1 MTGGHRHN
9 ASDER
14 FGWNSPQ
21 VGFSVTDQKDIG
33 SKDELVVP
41 VTRPSEPHIIEE
53 PVEPEVMP
61 DPVPVAELGEEAA
74 VAREPMAPS
83 PSSTDDPQ
91 RRQVLN
97 GWTIA
102 ALVVS
107 ASALVISVFAWYS
120 IAVTGRLEV
129 GHQLSR
135 MESVAL
141 ESTSSRERLQQ
152 LESDLT
158 TLSREVSEGQSVLQR
173 ETEAQKSR
181 LTAAVDEL
189 KALQVKDRET
199 IEQHVATIRTSLDK
213 LGYEIGSSVD
223 DCVLEETHQLLLL
236 AGQRLSLSSDVTLA
250 RRALEIADQKLSLIQ
265 ATDVLAV
272 RRQLAVEIASLDAVP
287 KLDLNGIVLKLSAM
301 ANQVNTLPLKGDL
314 DQPEWGRS
322 ASETEEPTEPGSLQM
337 VGRILLDDLGKLVR
351 IRKVD
356 QTRPPKLE
364 NAQRFLAYEKL
375 RLQLVAAQLAVLR
388 QRPDLYQDS
397 LKQARSGL
405 SDYFAPDDRVDGFA
419 ASLESLMAR
428 QLVVD
433 LPDVSGSM
441 VLLRRVIEK
450 RTLSE

>member
-1 MTGGHRHN
+1 M
-9 ASDER
+9 
-14 FGWNSPQ
+14 
-21 VGFSVTDQKDIG
+21 TDQKDIA

-41 VTRPSEPHIIEE
+41 VTRPSEPQIIGE

-61 DPVPVAELGEEAA
+61 DPVPVAELGDEAA
-74 VAREPMAPS
+74 VARERVTASPS
-83 PSSTDDPQ
+83 PIDDPQ

-102 ALVVS
+102 ALV
-107 ASALVISVFAWYS
+107 ASVLALAVSVFAWYS

-135 MESVAL
+135 MESVAQ
-141 ESTSSRERLQQ
+141 ESTSLRERLQQ

-158 TLSREVSEGQSVLQR
+158 TLGRQVSESPSALQR
-173 ETEAQKSR
+173 EAEAQQSR

-189 KALQVKDRET
+189 KATQVNDREA
-199 IEQHVATIRTSLDK
+199 IEQRFARIRTSLDK
-213 LGYEIGSSVD
+213 LGYEIGTSVD
-223 DCVLEETHQLLLL
+223 DWVLEETHQLLLL
-236 AGQRLSLSSDVTLA
+236 AGQRLSLSGDVSLA

-265 ATDVLAV
+265 ATDVLTV

-301 ANQVNTLPLKGDL
+301 ADQVNTLPLKGDL
-314 DQPEWGRS
+314 DRPEWGRS
-322 ASETEEPTEPGSLQM
+322 TSETEEPTEPGSLQM
-337 VGRILLDDLGKLVR
+337 FGRVLLDDLGKLVR

-356 QTRPPKLE
+356 QTRSPKLD

-375 RLQLVAAQLAVLR
+375 RLQLVTAQLAVLR

-397 LKQARSGL
+397 LKQARAGL
-405 SDYFAPDDRVDGFA
+405 SDYFAADERVDGFA
-419 ASLESLMAR
+419 ASLESLKAR

-433 LPDVSGSM
+433 LPDLSGSM
-441 VLLRRVIEK
+441 ALLRRVIEK
-450 RTLSE
+450 RSQSE

>member
-1 MTGGHRHN
+1 
-9 ASDER
+9 
-14 FGWNSPQ
+14 
-21 VGFSVTDQKDIG
+21 VTDQKDIA

-41 VTRPSEPHIIEE
+41 VTRPSEPQIIEE

-61 DPVPVAELGEEAA
+61 DPVPVAESGDEAA
-74 VAREPMAPS
+74 VARERVTAS
-83 PSSTDDPQ
+83 PRPIDDPQ

-102 ALVVS
+102 ALV
-107 ASALVISVFAWYS
+107 ASVLALAVSVFAWYS

-135 MESVAL
+135 MESVAQ
-141 ESTSSRERLQQ
+141 ESTSLRERLQQ

-158 TLSREVSEGQSVLQR
+158 TLGRQVSESQSALQR
-173 ETEAQKSR
+173 EAEAQQSR

-189 KALQVKDRET
+189 KATQVNDREA
-199 IEQHVATIRTSLDK
+199 IEQRFARIRTSLDK
-213 LGYEIGSSVD
+213 LGYEIGTSVD
-223 DCVLEETHQLLLL
+223 DWVLEETHQLLLL
-236 AGQRLSLSSDVTLA
+236 AGQRLSLSGDVSLA

-265 ATDVLAV
+265 ATDVLTV

-301 ANQVNTLPLKGDL
+301 ADQVNTLPLKGDL
-314 DQPEWGRS
+314 DRPEWGRS
-322 ASETEEPTEPGSLQM
+322 TSETEEPTEPGSLQM
-337 VGRILLDDLGKLVR
+337 FGRVLLDDLGKLVR

-356 QTRPPKLE
+356 QTRSPKLD

-375 RLQLVAAQLAVLR
+375 RLQLVTAQLAVLR

-397 LKQARSGL
+397 LKQARAGL
-405 SDYFAPDDRVDGFA
+405 SDYFAADERVDGFA
-419 ASLESLMAR
+419 ASLESLKAR

-433 LPDVSGSM
+433 LPDLSGSM
-441 VLLRRVIEK
+441 ALLRRVIEK
-450 RTLSE
+450 RSQSE

>member
-1 MTGGHRHN
+1 M
-9 ASDER
+9 
-14 FGWNSPQ
+14 
-21 VGFSVTDQKDIG
+21 TDQKDIA

-41 VTRPSEPHIIEE
+41 VTRPSEPQIIGE

-61 DPVPVAELGEEAA
+61 DPVPVAELGDEAA
-74 VAREPMAPS
+74 VARERVTAFPS
-83 PSSTDDPQ
+83 PIDDPQ

-102 ALVVS
+102 ALV
-107 ASALVISVFAWYS
+107 ASVLALAVSVFVWYS

-135 MESVAL
+135 MESVAQ
-141 ESTSSRERLQQ
+141 ESTSLRERLQQ

-158 TLSREVSEGQSVLQR
+158 TLGRQVSESQSALQR
-173 ETEAQKSR
+173 EAEAQQSR

-189 KALQVKDRET
+189 KATQVNDREA
-199 IEQHVATIRTSLDK
+199 IEQRFARIRTSLDK
-213 LGYEIGSSVD
+213 LGYEIGTSVD
-223 DCVLEETHQLLLL
+223 DWVLEETHQLLLL
-236 AGQRLSLSSDVTLA
+236 AGQRLSLSGDVSLA

-265 ATDVLAV
+265 ATDVLTV

-301 ANQVNTLPLKGDL
+301 ADQVNTLPLKGDL
-314 DQPEWGRS
+314 DRPEWGRS
-322 ASETEEPTEPGSLQM
+322 TSETEEPTEPGSLQM
-337 VGRILLDDLGKLVR
+337 FGRVLLDDLGKLVR

-356 QTRPPKLE
+356 QTRSPKLD

-375 RLQLVAAQLAVLR
+375 RLQLVTAQLAVLR

-397 LKQARSGL
+397 LKQARAGL
-405 SDYFAPDDRVDGFA
+405 SDYFAADERVDGFA
-419 ASLESLMAR
+419 ASLESLKAR

-433 LPDVSGSM
+433 LPDLSGSM
-441 VLLRRVIEK
+441 ALLRRVIEK
-450 RTLSE
+450 RSQSE

>member
-1 MTGGHRHN
+1 M
-9 ASDER
+9 
-14 FGWNSPQ
+14 
-21 VGFSVTDQKDIG
+21 TDQKDIA

-41 VTRPSEPHIIEE
+41 VKRSSEPQIIDE

-61 DPVPVAELGEEAA
+61 DPVPVDESGDEAA
-74 VAREPMAPS
+74 VARERVTASPS
-83 PSSTDDPQ
+83 PIDDPQ

-102 ALVVS
+102 ALV
-107 ASALVISVFAWYS
+107 ASVLALAVSVFAWYS

-135 MESVAL
+135 MESVAQ
-141 ESTSSRERLQQ
+141 ESTSLRERLQQ

-158 TLSREVSEGQSVLQR
+158 TLGRQVSESQSALQR
-173 ETEAQKSR
+173 EAEAQQSR

-189 KALQVKDRET
+189 KATQVNDREA
-199 IEQHVATIRTSLDK
+199 IEQRFARIRTSLDK
-213 LGYEIGSSVD
+213 LGYEIGTSVD
-223 DCVLEETHQLLLL
+223 DWVLEETHQLLLL
-236 AGQRLSLSSDVTLA
+236 AGQRLSLSGDVSLA

-265 ATDVLAV
+265 ATDVLTV

-301 ANQVNTLPLKGDL
+301 ADQVNTLPLKGDL
-314 DQPEWGRS
+314 DRPEWGRS
-322 ASETEEPTEPGSLQM
+322 TSETEEPTEPGSLQM
-337 VGRILLDDLGKLVR
+337 FGRVLLDDLGKLVR

-356 QTRPPKLE
+356 QTRSPKLD

-375 RLQLVAAQLAVLR
+375 RLQLVTAQLAVLR

-397 LKQARSGL
+397 LKQARAGL
-405 SDYFAPDDRVDGFA
+405 SDYFAADERVDGFA
-419 ASLESLMAR
+419 ASLESLKAR

-433 LPDVSGSM
+433 LPDLSGSM
-441 VLLRRVIEK
+441 ALLRRVIEK
-450 RTLSE
+450 RSQSE

>member
-1 MTGGHRHN
+1 M
-9 ASDER
+9 
-14 FGWNSPQ
+14 
-21 VGFSVTDQKDIG
+21 TDQKDIA

-41 VTRPSEPHIIEE
+41 VTRPSEPQIIEE

-61 DPVPVAELGEEAA
+61 DPVPVDESGDEAA
-74 VAREPMAPS
+74 VARERVTAS

-102 ALVVS
+102 ALV
-107 ASALVISVFAWYS
+107 ASVLALAVSVFVWYS

-135 MESVAL
+135 MESVAQ
-141 ESTSSRERLQQ
+141 ESTSLRERLQQ

-158 TLSREVSEGQSVLQR
+158 ILGRQVSESQSALQR
-173 ETEAQKSR
+173 EAEAQQSR

-189 KALQVKDRET
+189 KATQVNDREA
-199 IEQHVATIRTSLDK
+199 IEQRFARIRTSLDK
-213 LGYEIGSSVD
+213 LGYEIGTSVD
-223 DCVLEETHQLLLL
+223 DWVLEETHQLLLL
-236 AGQRLSLSSDVTLA
+236 AGQRLSLSGDVSLA

-265 ATDVLAV
+265 ATDVLTV

-301 ANQVNTLPLKGDL
+301 ADQVNTLPLKGDL
-314 DQPEWGRS
+314 DRPEWGRS
-322 ASETEEPTEPGSLQM
+322 TSETEEPTEPGSLQM
-337 VGRILLDDLGKLVR
+337 VGRVLLDDLGKLVR

-356 QTRPPKLE
+356 QTRSPKLD

-375 RLQLVAAQLAVLR
+375 RLQLVTAQLAVLR

-397 LKQARSGL
+397 LKQARAGL
-405 SDYFAPDDRVDGFA
+405 SDYFAADGRVDGFA
-419 ASLESLMAR
+419 ASLESLKAR

-433 LPDVSGSM
+433 LPDLSGSM
-441 VLLRRVIEK
+441 ALLRRVIEK
-450 RTLSE
+450 RSQSE

>member
-1 MTGGHRHN
+1 M
-9 ASDER
+9 
-14 FGWNSPQ
+14 
-21 VGFSVTDQKDIG
+21 TDQKDIA

-41 VTRPSEPHIIEE
+41 VTRPSEPQIIGE

-61 DPVPVAELGEEAA
+61 DPVPVAELGDEAA
-74 VAREPMAPS
+74 VARERVTASPS
-83 PSSTDDPQ
+83 PIDDPQ

-102 ALVVS
+102 ALV
-107 ASALVISVFAWYS
+107 ASVLALAVSVFAWYS

-135 MESVAL
+135 MESVAQ
-141 ESTSSRERLQQ
+141 ESTSLRERLQQ

-158 TLSREVSEGQSVLQR
+158 TLGRQVLESQSALQR
-173 ETEAQKSR
+173 EAEAQQSR

-189 KALQVKDRET
+189 KATQVNDRET
-199 IEQHVATIRTSLDK
+199 VEQRFARIRTSLDK
-213 LGYEIGSSVD
+213 LGYEIGTSVD
-223 DCVLEETHQLLLL
+223 DWVLEETHQLLLL
-236 AGQRLSLSSDVTLA
+236 AGQRLSLSGDVSLA

-265 ATDVLAV
+265 ATDVLTV

-301 ANQVNTLPLKGDL
+301 ADQVNTLPLKGDL
-314 DQPEWGRS
+314 DRPEWGRS
-322 ASETEEPTEPGSLQM
+322 TSETEEPTEPGSLQM
-337 VGRILLDDLGKLVR
+337 VGRVLLDDLGKLVR

-356 QTRPPKLE
+356 QTRSPKLD

-375 RLQLVAAQLAVLR
+375 RLQLVTAQLAVLR

-397 LKQARSGL
+397 LKQARAGL
-405 SDYFAPDDRVDGFA
+405 SDYFAADERVDGFA
-419 ASLESLMAR
+419 ASLESLKAR

-433 LPDVSGSM
+433 LPDLSGSM
-441 VLLRRVIEK
+441 ALLRRVIEK
-450 RTLSE
+450 RSQSE

>member
-1 MTGGHRHN
+1 M
-9 ASDER
+9 
-14 FGWNSPQ
+14 
-21 VGFSVTDQKDIG
+21 TDQKDIA

-41 VTRPSEPHIIEE
+41 VTRPSEPQIIEE

-61 DPVPVAELGEEAA
+61 DPVPVAESGDEAA
-74 VAREPMAPS
+74 VARERVTASPS
-83 PSSTDDPQ
+83 PIDDPQ

-102 ALVVS
+102 ALV
-107 ASALVISVFAWYS
+107 ASVLALAVSVFVWYS

-135 MESVAL
+135 MESVAQ
-141 ESTSSRERLQQ
+141 ESTSLRERLQQ

-158 TLSREVSEGQSVLQR
+158 TLGRQVSESQSALQR
-173 ETEAQKSR
+173 EAEAQQSR

-189 KALQVKDRET
+189 KATQVNDREA
-199 IEQHVATIRTSLDK
+199 IEQRFARIRTSLDK
-213 LGYEIGSSVD
+213 LGYEIGTSVD
-223 DCVLEETHQLLLL
+223 DWVLEETHQLLLL
-236 AGQRLSLSSDVTLA
+236 AGQRLSLSGDVSLA

-265 ATDVLAV
+265 ATDVLTV

-301 ANQVNTLPLKGDL
+301 ADQVNTLPLKGDL
-314 DQPEWGRS
+314 DRPEWGRS
-322 ASETEEPTEPGSLQM
+322 TSETEEPTEPGSLQM
-337 VGRILLDDLGKLVR
+337 VGRVLLDDLGKLVR

-356 QTRPPKLE
+356 QTRSPKLD

-375 RLQLVAAQLAVLR
+375 RLQLVTAQLAVLR

-397 LKQARSGL
+397 LKQARAGL
-405 SDYFAPDDRVDGFA
+405 SDYFAADERVDGFA
-419 ASLESLMAR
+419 ASLESLKAR

-433 LPDVSGSM
+433 LPDLSGSM
-441 VLLRRVIEK
+441 ALLRRVIEK
-450 RTLSE
+450 RSQSE

>member
-1 MTGGHRHN
+1 M
-9 ASDER
+9 
-14 FGWNSPQ
+14 
-21 VGFSVTDQKDIG
+21 TDQKDIA

-41 VTRPSEPHIIEE
+41 VTRPSETQIIGE

-61 DPVPVAELGEEAA
+61 DPVPVAELGDEAA
-74 VAREPMAPS
+74 VARERVTASPS
-83 PSSTDDPQ
+83 PIDDPQ

-102 ALVVS
+102 ALV
-107 ASALVISVFAWYS
+107 ASVLALAVSVFAWYS

-135 MESVAL
+135 MESVAQ
-141 ESTSSRERLQQ
+141 ESTSLRERLQQ

-158 TLSREVSEGQSVLQR
+158 TLGRQVSESQSALQR
-173 ETEAQKSR
+173 EAEAQQSR

-189 KALQVKDRET
+189 KATQVNDREA
-199 IEQHVATIRTSLDK
+199 IEQRFATIRTSLDK
-213 LGYEIGSSVD
+213 LGYEIGTSVD
-223 DCVLEETHQLLLL
+223 EWVLEETHQLLLL
-236 AGQRLSLSSDVTLA
+236 AGQRLSLSGDVSLA

-265 ATDVLAV
+265 ATDVLTV

-301 ANQVNTLPLKGDL
+301 ADQVNTLPLKGDL
-314 DQPEWGRS
+314 DRPEWGRS
-322 ASETEEPTEPGSLQM
+322 TSETEEPTEPGSLQM
-337 VGRILLDDLGKLVR
+337 FGRVLLDDLGKLVR

-356 QTRPPKLE
+356 QTRSPKLD

-375 RLQLVAAQLAVLR
+375 RLQLVTAQLAVLR

-397 LKQARSGL
+397 LKQARAGL
-405 SDYFAPDDRVDGFA
+405 SDYFAADERVDGFA
-419 ASLESLMAR
+419 ASLESLKAR

-433 LPDVSGSM
+433 LPDLSGSM
-441 VLLRRVIEK
+441 ALLRRVIEK
-450 RTLSE
+450 RSQSE

>member
-1 MTGGHRHN
+1 M
-9 ASDER
+9 
-14 FGWNSPQ
+14 
-21 VGFSVTDQKDIG
+21 TDQKDIA

-41 VTRPSEPHIIEE
+41 VTRPSEPQIIEE

-61 DPVPVAELGEEAA
+61 DPVPVAELGDEAA
-74 VAREPMAPS
+74 VARERVTASPS
-83 PSSTDDPQ
+83 PIDDPQ

-102 ALVVS
+102 ALV
-107 ASALVISVFAWYS
+107 ASVLALAVSVFAWYS

-135 MESVAL
+135 MESVAQ
-141 ESTSSRERLQQ
+141 ESTSLRERLQQ

-158 TLSREVSEGQSVLQR
+158 TLGRQVSESQSALQR
-173 ETEAQKSR
+173 EAEAQQSR

-189 KALQVKDRET
+189 KATQVNDREA
-199 IEQHVATIRTSLDK
+199 IEQRFARIRTSLDK
-213 LGYEIGSSVD
+213 LGYEIGTSVD
-223 DCVLEETHQLLLL
+223 DWVLEETHQLLLL
-236 AGQRLSLSSDVTLA
+236 AGQRLSLSGDVSLA

-265 ATDVLAV
+265 ATDVLTV

-301 ANQVNTLPLKGDL
+301 ADQVNTLPLKGDL
-314 DQPEWGRS
+314 DRPEWGRS
-322 ASETEEPTEPGSLQM
+322 TSETEEPTEPGSLQM
-337 VGRILLDDLGKLVR
+337 FGRVLLDDLGKLVR

-356 QTRPPKLE
+356 QTRSPKLD

-375 RLQLVAAQLAVLR
+375 RLQLVTAQLAVLR

-397 LKQARSGL
+397 LKQARAGL
-405 SDYFAPDDRVDGFA
+405 SDYFAADERVDGFA
-419 ASLESLMAR
+419 ASLESLKAR

-433 LPDVSGSM
+433 LPDLSGSM
-441 VLLRRVIEK
+441 ALLRRVIEK
-450 RTLSE
+450 RSQSE

>member
-1 MTGGHRHN
+1 M
-9 ASDER
+9 
-14 FGWNSPQ
+14 
-21 VGFSVTDQKDIG
+21 TDQKDIT

-41 VTRPSEPHIIEE
+41 VTRPSEPQIIGE

-61 DPVPVAELGEEAA
+61 DPVPVAELGDEAA
-74 VAREPMAPS
+74 VARERVTASPS
-83 PSSTDDPQ
+83 PIDDPQ

-102 ALVVS
+102 ALV
-107 ASALVISVFAWYS
+107 ASVLALAVSVFAWYS

-135 MESVAL
+135 MESVAQ
-141 ESTSSRERLQQ
+141 ESTSLRERLQQ

-158 TLSREVSEGQSVLQR
+158 TLGRQVSESQSALQR
-173 ETEAQKSR
+173 EAEAQQSR

-189 KALQVKDRET
+189 KATQVNDREA
-199 IEQHVATIRTSLDK
+199 IEQRFARIRTSVDK
-213 LGYEIGSSVD
+213 LGYEIGTSVD
-223 DCVLEETHQLLLL
+223 EWVLEETHQLLLL
-236 AGQRLSLSSDVTLA
+236 AGQRLSLSGDVSLA

-265 ATDVLAV
+265 ATDVLTV

-301 ANQVNTLPLKGDL
+301 ADQVNTLPLKGDL
-314 DQPEWGRS
+314 DRPEWGRS
-322 ASETEEPTEPGSLQM
+322 TSETEEPTEPGSLQM
-337 VGRILLDDLGKLVR
+337 FGRVLLDDLGKLVR

-356 QTRPPKLE
+356 QTRSPKLD

-375 RLQLVAAQLAVLR
+375 RLQLVTAQLAVLR

-397 LKQARSGL
+397 LKQARAGL
-405 SDYFAPDDRVDGFA
+405 SDYFAADERVDGFA
-419 ASLESLMAR
+419 ASLESLKAR

-433 LPDVSGSM
+433 LPDLSGSM
-441 VLLRRVIEK
+441 ALLRRVIEK
-450 RTLSE
+450 RSQSE

>member
-1 MTGGHRHN
+1 M
-9 ASDER
+9 
-14 FGWNSPQ
+14 
-21 VGFSVTDQKDIG
+21 TDQKDIA

-41 VTRPSEPHIIEE
+41 VTRPSEPQIIGE

-61 DPVPVAELGEEAA
+61 DPVPVAELGDEAA
-74 VAREPMAPS
+74 VARERVTASPS
-83 PSSTDDPQ
+83 PIDDPQ

-102 ALVVS
+102 ALV
-107 ASALVISVFAWYS
+107 ASVLALAVSVFVWYS

-135 MESVAL
+135 MESVAQ
-141 ESTSSRERLQQ
+141 ESTSLRERLQQ

-158 TLSREVSEGQSVLQR
+158 TLSRQVSESQSALQR
-173 ETEAQKSR
+173 EAEAQQSR

-189 KALQVKDRET
+189 KATQVNDRED
-199 IEQHVATIRTSLDK
+199 IEQRFARIRTSLDK
-213 LGYEIGSSVD
+213 LGYEIGTSVD
-223 DCVLEETHQLLLL
+223 DWVLEETHQLLLL
-236 AGQRLSLSSDVTLA
+236 AGQRLSLSGDVSLA

-265 ATDVLAV
+265 ATDVLTV

-301 ANQVNTLPLKGDL
+301 ADQVNTLPLKGDL
-314 DQPEWGRS
+314 DRPEWGRS
-322 ASETEEPTEPGSLQM
+322 TSETEEPTEPGSLQM
-337 VGRILLDDLGKLVR
+337 VGRVLLDDLGKLVR

-356 QTRPPKLE
+356 QTRSPKLD

-375 RLQLVAAQLAVLR
+375 RLQLVTAQLAVLR

-397 LKQARSGL
+397 LKQARAGL
-405 SDYFAPDDRVDGFA
+405 SDYFAADERVDGFA
-419 ASLESLMAR
+419 ASLESLKAR

-433 LPDVSGSM
+433 LPDLSGSM
-441 VLLRRVIEK
+441 ALLRRVIEK
-450 RTLSE
+450 RSQSE

>member
-1 MTGGHRHN
+1 M
-9 ASDER
+9 
-14 FGWNSPQ
+14 
-21 VGFSVTDQKDIG
+21 TDQKDIA

-41 VTRPSEPHIIEE
+41 VTRPSEPQIIEE

-61 DPVPVAELGEEAA
+61 DPVPVAESGDEAA
-74 VAREPMAPS
+74 VARERVTASPS
-83 PSSTDDPQ
+83 PIDDPQ

-102 ALVVS
+102 ALV
-107 ASALVISVFAWYS
+107 ASVLALAVSVFAWYS

-141 ESTSSRERLQQ
+141 ESTSLRDRLQQ

-158 TLSREVSEGQSVLQR
+158 TLGRQVSESQSALQR
-173 ETEAQKSR
+173 EAEAQQSR

-189 KALQVKDRET
+189 KATQVNDREA
-199 IEQHVATIRTSLDK
+199 IEQRFARIRTSLDK
-213 LGYEIGSSVD
+213 LGYEIGTSVD
-223 DCVLEETHQLLLL
+223 DWVLEETHQLLLL
-236 AGQRLSLSSDVTLA
+236 AGQRLSLSGDVSLA

-265 ATDVLAV
+265 ATDVLTV

-301 ANQVNTLPLKGDL
+301 ADQVNTLPLKGDL
-314 DQPEWGRS
+314 DRPEWGRS
-322 ASETEEPTEPGSLQM
+322 TSETEEPTEPGSLQM
-337 VGRILLDDLGKLVR
+337 VGRVLLDDLGKLVR

-356 QTRPPKLE
+356 QTRSPKLD

-375 RLQLVAAQLAVLR
+375 RLQLVTAQLAVLR

-397 LKQARSGL
+397 LKQARAGL
-405 SDYFAPDDRVDGFA
+405 SDYFAADERVDGFA
-419 ASLESLMAR
+419 ASLESLKAR

-433 LPDVSGSM
+433 LPDLSGSM
-441 VLLRRVIEK
+441 ALLRRVIEK
-450 RTLSE
+450 RSQSE

>member
-1 MTGGHRHN
+1 M
-9 ASDER
+9 
-14 FGWNSPQ
+14 
-21 VGFSVTDQKDIG
+21 TDQKDIA

-41 VTRPSEPHIIEE
+41 VTRPSEPQIIEE

-61 DPVPVAELGEEAA
+61 DPVPVAESGDEAA
-74 VAREPMAPS
+74 VARERVTASPS
-83 PSSTDDPQ
+83 PIDDPQ

-102 ALVVS
+102 ALV
-107 ASALVISVFAWYS
+107 ASVLALAVSVFAWYS

-135 MESVAL
+135 MESVAQ
-141 ESTSSRERLQQ
+141 ESTSLRERLQQ

-158 TLSREVSEGQSVLQR
+158 TLGRQVSESQSALQR
-173 ETEAQKSR
+173 EAEAQQSR

-189 KALQVKDRET
+189 KATQVNDREA
-199 IEQHVATIRTSLDK
+199 IEQRFARIRTSLDK
-213 LGYEIGSSVD
+213 LGYEIGTSVD
-223 DCVLEETHQLLLL
+223 DWVLEETHQLLLL
-236 AGQRLSLSSDVTLA
+236 AGQRLSLSGDVSLA

-265 ATDVLAV
+265 ATDVLTV

-301 ANQVNTLPLKGDL
+301 ADQVNTLPLKGDL
-314 DQPEWGRS
+314 DRPEWGRS
-322 ASETEEPTEPGSLQM
+322 TSETEEPTEPGSLQM
-337 VGRILLDDLGKLVR
+337 FGRVLLDDLGKLVR

-356 QTRPPKLE
+356 QTRSPKLD

-375 RLQLVAAQLAVLR
+375 RLQLVTAQLAVLR

-397 LKQARSGL
+397 LKQARAGL
-405 SDYFAPDDRVDGFA
+405 SDYFAADERVDGFA
-419 ASLESLMAR
+419 ASLESLKAR

-433 LPDVSGSM
+433 LPDLSGSM
-441 VLLRRVIEK
+441 ALLRRVIEK
-450 RTLSE
+450 RSQSE

>member
-1 MTGGHRHN
+1 M
-9 ASDER
+9 
-14 FGWNSPQ
+14 
-21 VGFSVTDQKDIG
+21 TDQKDIA

-41 VTRPSEPHIIEE
+41 VTRPSEPQIIGE

-61 DPVPVAELGEEAA
+61 DPVPVAELGDEAA
-74 VAREPMAPS
+74 VARERVTASPS
-83 PSSTDDPQ
+83 PIDDPQ

-102 ALVVS
+102 ALV
-107 ASALVISVFAWYS
+107 ASVLALAVSVFVWYS

-135 MESVAL
+135 MESVAQ
-141 ESTSSRERLQQ
+141 ESASLRERLQQ

-158 TLSREVSEGQSVLQR
+158 TLGRQVSESQSALQR
-173 ETEAQKSR
+173 EAEAQQSR

-189 KALQVKDRET
+189 KATQVNDREA
-199 IEQHVATIRTSLDK
+199 IEQRFARIRTSLDK
-213 LGYEIGSSVD
+213 LGYEIGTSVD
-223 DCVLEETHQLLLL
+223 DWVLEETHQLLLL
-236 AGQRLSLSSDVTLA
+236 AGQRLSLSGDVSLA

-265 ATDVLAV
+265 ATDVLTV

-301 ANQVNTLPLKGDL
+301 ADQVNTLPLKGDL
-314 DQPEWGRS
+314 DRPEWGRS
-322 ASETEEPTEPGSLQM
+322 TSETEEPTEPGSLQM
-337 VGRILLDDLGKLVR
+337 VGRVLLDDLGKLVR

-356 QTRPPKLE
+356 QTRSPKLD

-375 RLQLVAAQLAVLR
+375 RLQLVTAQLAVLR

-397 LKQARSGL
+397 LKQARAGL
-405 SDYFAPDDRVDGFA
+405 SDYFAADERVDGFA
-419 ASLESLMAR
+419 ASLESLKAR

-433 LPDVSGSM
+433 LPDLSGSM
-441 VLLRRVIEK
+441 ALLRRVIEK
-450 RTLSE
+450 RSQSE

>member
-1 MTGGHRHN
+1 M
-9 ASDER
+9 
-14 FGWNSPQ
+14 
-21 VGFSVTDQKDIG
+21 TDQKDIV

-41 VTRPSEPHIIEE
+41 VTRPSEPQIIEE

-61 DPVPVAELGEEAA
+61 DPVPVAESGDEAA
-74 VAREPMAPS
+74 VARERVTAS

-102 ALVVS
+102 ALV
-107 ASALVISVFAWYS
+107 ASVLALAVSVFAWYS

-135 MESVAL
+135 MESVAQ
-141 ESTSSRERLQQ
+141 ESTSLRERLQQ

-158 TLSREVSEGQSVLQR
+158 TLGRQVSESQSALQR
-173 ETEAQKSR
+173 EAEAQQSR

-189 KALQVKDRET
+189 KATQVNDREA
-199 IEQHVATIRTSLDK
+199 IEQRFARIRTSLDK
-213 LGYEIGSSVD
+213 LGYEIGTSVD
-223 DCVLEETHQLLLL
+223 DWVLEETHQLLLL
-236 AGQRLSLSSDVTLA
+236 AGQRLSLSGDVSLA

-265 ATDVLAV
+265 ATDVLTV

-301 ANQVNTLPLKGDL
+301 ADQVNTLPLKGDL
-314 DQPEWGRS
+314 DRPEWGRS
-322 ASETEEPTEPGSLQM
+322 TSETEEPTEPGSLQM
-337 VGRILLDDLGKLVR
+337 FGRVLLDDLGKLVR

-356 QTRPPKLE
+356 QTRSPKLD

-375 RLQLVAAQLAVLR
+375 RLQLVTAQLAVLR

-397 LKQARSGL
+397 LKQARAGL
-405 SDYFAPDDRVDGFA
+405 SDYFAADERVDGFA
-419 ASLESLMAR
+419 ASLESLKAR

-433 LPDVSGSM
+433 LPDLSGSM
-441 VLLRRVIEK
+441 ALLRRVIEK
-450 RTLSE
+450 RSQSE

>member
-1 MTGGHRHN
+1 M
-9 ASDER
+9 
-14 FGWNSPQ
+14 
-21 VGFSVTDQKDIG
+21 TDQKDIA

-41 VTRPSEPHIIEE
+41 VTRPSEPQIIGE

-61 DPVPVAELGEEAA
+61 DPVPVAESGDEAA
-74 VAREPMAPS
+74 VARERVTAS
-83 PSSTDDPQ
+83 PRPIDDPQ

-102 ALVVS
+102 ALVASVLALAVS
-107 ASALVISVFAWYS
+107 IFVWYS

-135 MESVAL
+135 MESVAQ
-141 ESTSSRERLQQ
+141 ESTSLRERLQQ

-158 TLSREVSEGQSVLQR
+158 TLGRQVSESQSALQR
-173 ETEAQKSR
+173 EAEAQQSR

-189 KALQVKDRET
+189 KATQVNDREA
-199 IEQHVATIRTSLDK
+199 IEQRFARIRTSLDK
-213 LGYEIGSSVD
+213 LGYEIGTSVD
-223 DCVLEETHQLLLL
+223 EWVLEETHQLLLL
-236 AGQRLSLSSDVTLA
+236 AGQRLSLSGDVSLA

-265 ATDVLAV
+265 ATDVLTV

-301 ANQVNTLPLKGDL
+301 ADQVNTLPLKGDL
-314 DQPEWGRS
+314 DRPEWGRS
-322 ASETEEPTEPGSLQM
+322 TSETEEPTEPGSLQM
-337 VGRILLDDLGKLVR
+337 FGRVLLDDLGKLVR

-356 QTRPPKLE
+356 QTRSPKLD

-375 RLQLVAAQLAVLR
+375 RLQLVTAQLAVLR

-397 LKQARSGL
+397 LKQARAGL
-405 SDYFAPDDRVDGFA
+405 SDYFAADERVDGFA
-419 ASLESLMAR
+419 ASLESLKAR

-433 LPDVSGSM
+433 LPDLFGSM

-450 RTLSE
+450 RSQSE

>member
-1 MTGGHRHN
+1 M
-9 ASDER
+9 
-14 FGWNSPQ
+14 
-21 VGFSVTDQKDIG
+21 TDQKDIA

-41 VTRPSEPHIIEE
+41 VTRPSEPQIIEE

-61 DPVPVAELGEEAA
+61 DPVPVAESGDEAA
-74 VAREPMAPS
+74 VARERVTASPS
-83 PSSTDDPQ
+83 PIDDPQ

-102 ALVVS
+102 ALV
-107 ASALVISVFAWYS
+107 ASVLALAVSVFAWYS

-141 ESTSSRERLQQ
+141 ESTSIRDRLQQ

-158 TLSREVSEGQSVLQR
+158 TLGRQVSESQSALQR
-173 ETEAQKSR
+173 EAEAQQSR

-189 KALQVKDRET
+189 KATQVNDREA
-199 IEQHVATIRTSLDK
+199 IEQRFARIRTSLDK
-213 LGYEIGSSVD
+213 LGYEIGTSVD
-223 DCVLEETHQLLLL
+223 DWVLEETHQLLLL
-236 AGQRLSLSSDVTLA
+236 AGQRLSLSGDVSLA

-265 ATDVLAV
+265 ATDVLTV

-301 ANQVNTLPLKGDL
+301 ADQVNTLPLKGDL
-314 DQPEWGRS
+314 DRPEWGRS
-322 ASETEEPTEPGSLQM
+322 TSETEEPTEPGSLQM
-337 VGRILLDDLGKLVR
+337 VGRVLLDDLGKLVR

-356 QTRPPKLE
+356 QTRSPKLD

-375 RLQLVAAQLAVLR
+375 RLQLVTAQLAVLR

-397 LKQARSGL
+397 LKQARAGL
-405 SDYFAPDDRVDGFA
+405 SDYFAADERVGVFA
-419 ASLESLMAR
+419 ASLESLKAR

-433 LPDVSGSM
+433 LPDLSGSM
-441 VLLRRVIEK
+441 ALLRRVIEK
-450 RTLSE
+450 RSQSE

>member
-1 MTGGHRHN
+1 
-9 ASDER
+9 
-14 FGWNSPQ
+14 
-21 VGFSVTDQKDIG
+21 
-33 SKDELVVP
+33 
-41 VTRPSEPHIIEE
+41 
-53 PVEPEVMP
+53 
-61 DPVPVAELGEEAA
+61 
-74 VAREPMAPS
+74 
-83 PSSTDDPQ
+83 
-91 RRQVLN
+91 
-97 GWTIA
+97 
-102 ALVVS
+102 
-107 ASALVISVFAWYS
+107 
-120 IAVTGRLEV
+120 
-129 GHQLSR
+129 

-181 LTAAVDEL
+181 LTAAMDEL
-189 KALQVKDRET
+189 KALQVKDREI

-223 DCVLEETHQLLLL
+223 DWALEETHQLLLL

-337 VGRILLDDLGKLVR
+337 VGRVLLDDLGKLVR

-419 ASLESLMAR
+419 ASLESLIAR

>member
-1 MTGGHRHN
+1 M
-9 ASDER
+9 
-14 FGWNSPQ
+14 
-21 VGFSVTDQKDIG
+21 TDQKDIA

-41 VTRPSEPHIIEE
+41 VTRPSEPQIIEE

-61 DPVPVAELGEEAA
+61 DPVPVAESGDEAA
-74 VAREPMAPS
+74 VARERVTASPS
-83 PSSTDDPQ
+83 PIDDPQ

-102 ALVVS
+102 ALV
-107 ASALVISVFAWYS
+107 ASVLALAVSVFAWYS

-135 MESVAL
+135 MESVAQ
-141 ESTSSRERLQQ
+141 ESTSLRERLQQ

-158 TLSREVSEGQSVLQR
+158 TLGRQVSESQSALQR
-173 ETEAQKSR
+173 EAEAQQSR

-189 KALQVKDRET
+189 KVRQVNDRET
-199 IEQHVATIRTSLDK
+199 VEQRFARIRTSLDK
-213 LGYEIGSSVD
+213 LGYEIGTSVD
-223 DCVLEETHQLLLL
+223 EWVLEETHQLLLL
-236 AGQRLSLSSDVTLA
+236 AGQRLSLSGDVSLA

-265 ATDVLAV
+265 ATDVLTV

-301 ANQVNTLPLKGDL
+301 ADQVNTLPLKGDL
-314 DQPEWGRS
+314 DRPEWGRS
-322 ASETEEPTEPGSLQM
+322 TSETEEPTEPGSLQM
-337 VGRILLDDLGKLVR
+337 VGRVLLDDLGKLVR

-356 QTRPPKLE
+356 QTRSPKLD

-375 RLQLVAAQLAVLR
+375 RLQLVTAQLAVLR

-397 LKQARSGL
+397 LKQARAGL
-405 SDYFAPDDRVDGFA
+405 SDYFAADERVDGFA
-419 ASLESLMAR
+419 ASLESLKAR

-433 LPDVSGSM
+433 LPDLSGSM
-441 VLLRRVIEK
+441 ALLRRVIEK
-450 RTLSE
+450 RSQSE

>member
-1 MTGGHRHN
+1 M
-9 ASDER
+9 
-14 FGWNSPQ
+14 
-21 VGFSVTDQKDIG
+21 TDQKDIA

-41 VTRPSEPHIIEE
+41 VTRPSEPQIIGE

-61 DPVPVAELGEEAA
+61 DPVPVAELGDEAA
-74 VAREPMAPS
+74 VARERVTASPS
-83 PSSTDDPQ
+83 PIDDPQ

-102 ALVVS
+102 ALV
-107 ASALVISVFAWYS
+107 ASVLALAVSVFVWYS

-135 MESVAL
+135 MESVAQ
-141 ESTSSRERLQQ
+141 ESTSLRERLQQ

-158 TLSREVSEGQSVLQR
+158 TLGRQVSESQSALQR
-173 ETEAQKSR
+173 EAEAQQSR

-189 KALQVKDRET
+189 KATQVNDREA
-199 IEQHVATIRTSLDK
+199 IEQRFARIRTSLDK
-213 LGYEIGSSVD
+213 LGYEIGTSVD
-223 DCVLEETHQLLLL
+223 DWVLEETHQLLLL
-236 AGQRLSLSSDVTLA
+236 AGQRLSLSGDVSLA

-265 ATDVLAV
+265 ATDVLTV

-301 ANQVNTLPLKGDL
+301 ADQVNTLPLKGDL
-314 DQPEWGRS
+314 DRPEWGRS
-322 ASETEEPTEPGSLQM
+322 TSETEEPTEPGSLQM
-337 VGRILLDDLGKLVR
+337 VGRVLLDDLGKLVR

-356 QTRPPKLE
+356 QTRSPKLD

-375 RLQLVAAQLAVLR
+375 RLQLVTAQLAVLR

-397 LKQARSGL
+397 LKQARAGL
-405 SDYFAPDDRVDGFA
+405 SDYFAADERVDGFA
-419 ASLESLMAR
+419 ASLESLKAR

-433 LPDVSGSM
+433 LPDLSGSM
-441 VLLRRVIEK
+441 ALLRRVIEK
-450 RTLSE
+450 RSQSE

>member
-1 MTGGHRHN
+1 M
-9 ASDER
+9 
-14 FGWNSPQ
+14 
-21 VGFSVTDQKDIG
+21 TDQKDIA

-41 VTRPSEPHIIEE
+41 VTRPSEPQIIGE

-61 DPVPVAELGEEAA
+61 DPVPVAESGDEAA
-74 VAREPMAPS
+74 VARERVTAS

-102 ALVVS
+102 ALV
-107 ASALVISVFAWYS
+107 ASVLALAVSVFAWYS

-135 MESVAL
+135 MESVAQ
-141 ESTSSRERLQQ
+141 ESTSLRERLQQ

-158 TLSREVSEGQSVLQR
+158 TLGRQVSESQSALQR
-173 ETEAQKSR
+173 EAEAQQSR

-189 KALQVKDRET
+189 KATQVNDREA
-199 IEQHVATIRTSLDK
+199 IEQRFARIRTSLDK
-213 LGYEIGSSVD
+213 LGYEIGTSVD
-223 DCVLEETHQLLLL
+223 DWVLEETHQLLLL
-236 AGQRLSLSSDVTLA
+236 AGQRLSLSGDVSLA

-265 ATDVLAV
+265 ATDVLTV

-301 ANQVNTLPLKGDL
+301 ADQVNTLPLKGDL
-314 DQPEWGRS
+314 DRPEWGRS
-322 ASETEEPTEPGSLQM
+322 TSETEEPTEPGSLQM
-337 VGRILLDDLGKLVR
+337 VGRVLLDDLGKLVR

-356 QTRPPKLE
+356 QTRSPKLD

-375 RLQLVAAQLAVLR
+375 RLQLVTAQLAVLR

-397 LKQARSGL
+397 LKQARAGL
-405 SDYFAPDDRVDGFA
+405 SDYFAADERVDGFA
-419 ASLESLMAR
+419 ASLESLKAR

-433 LPDVSGSM
+433 LPDLSGSM
-441 VLLRRVIEK
+441 ALLRRVIEK
-450 RTLSE
+450 RSQSE

>member
-1 MTGGHRHN
+1 M
-9 ASDER
+9 
-14 FGWNSPQ
+14 
-21 VGFSVTDQKDIG
+21 TDQKDIA

-41 VTRPSEPHIIEE
+41 VTRPSEPQIIGE

-61 DPVPVAELGEEAA
+61 DPVPVAELGDEAA
-74 VAREPMAPS
+74 VARERVTASPS
-83 PSSTDDPQ
+83 PIDDPQ

-102 ALVVS
+102 ALV
-107 ASALVISVFAWYS
+107 ASVLALAVSVFAWYS

-135 MESVAL
+135 MESVAQ
-141 ESTSSRERLQQ
+141 ESTSLRERLQQ

-158 TLSREVSEGQSVLQR
+158 TLGRQVSESQSALQR
-173 ETEAQKSR
+173 EAEAQQSR

-189 KALQVKDRET
+189 KATQVNDRET
-199 IEQHVATIRTSLDK
+199 IEQRFARIRTSLDK
-213 LGYEIGSSVD
+213 LGYEIGTSVD
-223 DCVLEETHQLLLL
+223 DWVLEETHQLLLL
-236 AGQRLSLSSDVTLA
+236 AGQRLSLSGDVSLA

-265 ATDVLAV
+265 ATDVLTV

-301 ANQVNTLPLKGDL
+301 ADQVNTLPLKGDL
-314 DQPEWGRS
+314 DRPEWGRS
-322 ASETEEPTEPGSLQM
+322 TSETEEPTEPGSLQM
-337 VGRILLDDLGKLVR
+337 FGRVLLDDLGKLVR

-356 QTRPPKLE
+356 QTRSPKLD

-375 RLQLVAAQLAVLR
+375 RLQLVTAQLAVLR

-397 LKQARSGL
+397 LKQARAGL
-405 SDYFAPDDRVDGFA
+405 SDYFAADERVDGFA
-419 ASLESLMAR
+419 ASLESLKAR

-433 LPDVSGSM
+433 LPDLSGSM
-441 VLLRRVIEK
+441 ALLRRVIEK
-450 RTLSE
+450 RSQSE

>member
-1 MTGGHRHN
+1 M
-9 ASDER
+9 
-14 FGWNSPQ
+14 
-21 VGFSVTDQKDIG
+21 TDQKDIA

-41 VTRPSEPHIIEE
+41 VKRSSEPQIVDE
-53 PVEPEVMP
+53 PAEPEVIP
-61 DPVPVAELGEEAA
+61 DPVPVAELGDEAA
-74 VAREPMAPS
+74 VAREPMAASPS
-83 PSSTDDPQ
+83 PIDDPQ

-102 ALVVS
+102 ALV
-107 ASALVISVFAWYS
+107 ASVLALAVSVFAWYS

-141 ESTSSRERLQQ
+141 ESTSIRDRLQQ

-158 TLSREVSEGQSVLQR
+158 TLGRQVSESQSALQR
-173 ETEAQKSR
+173 EAEAQQSR

-189 KALQVKDRET
+189 KATQVNDREA
-199 IEQHVATIRTSLDK
+199 IEQRFARIRTSLDK
-213 LGYEIGSSVD
+213 LGYEIGTSVD
-223 DCVLEETHQLLLL
+223 DWVLEETHQLLLL
-236 AGQRLSLSSDVTLA
+236 AGQRLSLSGDVSLA

-265 ATDVLAV
+265 ATDVLTV

-301 ANQVNTLPLKGDL
+301 ADQVNTLPLKGDL
-314 DQPEWGRS
+314 DRPEWGRS
-322 ASETEEPTEPGSLQM
+322 TSETEEPTQPGSLQM
-337 VGRILLDDLGKLVR
+337 VGRVLLDDLGKLVR

-356 QTRPPKLE
+356 QTRSPKLD

-375 RLQLVAAQLAVLR
+375 RLQLVTAQLAVLR

-397 LKQARSGL
+397 LKQARAGL
-405 SDYFAPDDRVDGFA
+405 SDYFAADERVDGFA
-419 ASLESLMAR
+419 ASLESLKAR

-433 LPDVSGSM
+433 LPDLSGSM
-441 VLLRRVIEK
+441 ALLRRVIEK
-450 RTLSE
+450 RSQSE

>member
-1 MTGGHRHN
+1 M
-9 ASDER
+9 
-14 FGWNSPQ
+14 
-21 VGFSVTDQKDIG
+21 TDQKDIA

-41 VTRPSEPHIIEE
+41 VTRPSEPQIIEE

-61 DPVPVAELGEEAA
+61 DPVPVAESGDEAA
-74 VAREPMAPS
+74 VARERVTASPS
-83 PSSTDDPQ
+83 PIDDPQ

-102 ALVVS
+102 ALV
-107 ASALVISVFAWYS
+107 ASVLALAVSVFAWYS

-135 MESVAL
+135 MESVAQ
-141 ESTSSRERLQQ
+141 ESTSLRERLQQ

-158 TLSREVSEGQSVLQR
+158 TLGRQVSESQSALQR
-173 ETEAQKSR
+173 EAEAQQSR

-189 KALQVKDRET
+189 KATQVNDREA
-199 IEQHVATIRTSLDK
+199 IEQRFARIRTSLDK
-213 LGYEIGSSVD
+213 LGYEIGTSVD
-223 DCVLEETHQLLLL
+223 DWVLEETHQLLLL
-236 AGQRLSLSSDVTLA
+236 AGQRLSLSGDVSLA

-265 ATDVLAV
+265 ATDVLTV

-301 ANQVNTLPLKGDL
+301 ADQVNTLPLKGDL

-322 ASETEEPTEPGSLQM
+322 TSETEEPTEPGSLQM
-337 VGRILLDDLGKLVR
+337 FGRVLLDDLGKLVR

-356 QTRPPKLE
+356 QTRSPKLD

-375 RLQLVAAQLAVLR
+375 RLQLVTAQLAVLR

-397 LKQARSGL
+397 LKQARAGL
-405 SDYFAPDDRVDGFA
+405 SDYFAADERVDGFA
-419 ASLESLMAR
+419 ASLESLKAR

-433 LPDVSGSM
+433 LPDLSGSM
-441 VLLRRVIEK
+441 ALLRRVIEK
-450 RTLSE
+450 RSQSE

>member
-1 MTGGHRHN
+1 
-9 ASDER
+9 
-14 FGWNSPQ
+14 
-21 VGFSVTDQKDIG
+21 VTDQKDIA

-41 VTRPSEPHIIEE
+41 VTRPSEPQIIGE

-61 DPVPVAELGEEAA
+61 DPVPVAELGDEAA
-74 VAREPMAPS
+74 VARERVTASPS
-83 PSSTDDPQ
+83 PIDDPQ

-102 ALVVS
+102 ALV
-107 ASALVISVFAWYS
+107 ASVLALAVSVFAWYS

-135 MESVAL
+135 MESVAQ
-141 ESTSSRERLQQ
+141 ESTSLRERLQQ

-158 TLSREVSEGQSVLQR
+158 TLGRQVSESQSALQR
-173 ETEAQKSR
+173 EAEAQQSR

-189 KALQVKDRET
+189 KATQVNDREA
-199 IEQHVATIRTSLDK
+199 IEQRFARIRTSLDK
-213 LGYEIGSSVD
+213 LGYEIGTSVD
-223 DCVLEETHQLLLL
+223 DWVLEETHQLLLL
-236 AGQRLSLSSDVTLA
+236 AGQRLSLSGDVSLA

-265 ATDVLAV
+265 ATDVLTV

-301 ANQVNTLPLKGDL
+301 ADQVNTLPLKGDL
-314 DQPEWGRS
+314 DRPEWGRS
-322 ASETEEPTEPGSLQM
+322 TSETEEPTEPGSLQM
-337 VGRILLDDLGKLVR
+337 FGRVLLDDLGKLVR

-356 QTRPPKLE
+356 QTRSPKLD

-375 RLQLVAAQLAVLR
+375 RLQLVTAQLAVLR

-397 LKQARSGL
+397 LKQARAGL
-405 SDYFAPDDRVDGFA
+405 SDYFAADERVDGFA
-419 ASLESLMAR
+419 ASLESLKAR

-433 LPDVSGSM
+433 LPDLSGSM
-441 VLLRRVIEK
+441 ALLRRVIEK
-450 RTLSE
+450 RSQSE

>member
-1 MTGGHRHN
+1 M
-9 ASDER
+9 
-14 FGWNSPQ
+14 
-21 VGFSVTDQKDIG
+21 TDQKDIA

-41 VTRPSEPHIIEE
+41 VTRPSEPQIIEE

-61 DPVPVAELGEEAA
+61 DPVPVAELGDEAA
-74 VAREPMAPS
+74 VARERVTASPS
-83 PSSTDDPQ
+83 PIDDPQ

-102 ALVVS
+102 ALV
-107 ASALVISVFAWYS
+107 ASVLALAVSVFAWYS

-141 ESTSSRERLQQ
+141 ESTSIRDRLQQ

-158 TLSREVSEGQSVLQR
+158 TLGRQVSESQSALQR
-173 ETEAQKSR
+173 EAEAQQSR

-189 KALQVKDRET
+189 KATQVNDREA
-199 IEQHVATIRTSLDK
+199 IEQRFATIRTSLDK
-213 LGYEIGSSVD
+213 LGYEIGTSVD
-223 DCVLEETHQLLLL
+223 DWVLEETHQLLLL
-236 AGQRLSLSSDVTLA
+236 AGQRLSLSGDVSLA

-265 ATDVLAV
+265 ATDVLTV

-301 ANQVNTLPLKGDL
+301 ADQVNTLPLKGDL
-314 DQPEWGRS
+314 DRPEWGRS
-322 ASETEEPTEPGSLQM
+322 TSETEEPTEPGSLQM
-337 VGRILLDDLGKLVR
+337 VGRVLLDDLGKLVR

-356 QTRPPKLE
+356 QTRSPKLD

-375 RLQLVAAQLAVLR
+375 RLQLVTAQLAVLR

-397 LKQARSGL
+397 LKQARAGL
-405 SDYFAPDDRVDGFA
+405 SDYFAADERVDGFA
-419 ASLESLMAR
+419 ASLESLKAR

-433 LPDVSGSM
+433 LPDLSGSM
-441 VLLRRVIEK
+441 ALLRRVIEK
-450 RTLSE
+450 RSQSE